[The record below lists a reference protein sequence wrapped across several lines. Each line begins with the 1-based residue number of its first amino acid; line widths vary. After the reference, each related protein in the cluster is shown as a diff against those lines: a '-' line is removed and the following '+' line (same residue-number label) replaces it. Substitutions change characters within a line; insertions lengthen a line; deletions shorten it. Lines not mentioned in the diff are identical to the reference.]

1 MECKYYNMGKY
12 AEAAERCD
20 AHAKRLDSEMPKA
33 AEIARRAAAIIR
45 DADAKYGGA

>member
-1 MECKYYNMGKY
+1 MGKY

-20 AHAKRLDSEMPKA
+20 ARAERLETELPEA

-45 DADAKYGGA
+45 DADARHGGA